1 MKLWRTGSCRRFVL
15 STLVAGGLILPT
27 QAAWI
32 GAGTAGGDPAA
43 TNFNDAA
50 NWQDG
55 TINGDFRTIVSN
67 VDLLLST
74 DYTAT
79 NGLDFGQTASVV
91 RHITIGG
98 TNTLSLNGK
107 INYYSFNSGQATH
120 IFLSSNSASTVT
132 LKQGLTLSMPS
143 SSAWYARGSGTL
155 FIDAKVTGAGSLQT
169 GTGSGNIYIVLRN
182 GTNDFTN
189 TISGDA
195 GRILFTSIAN
205 TSVPSAAGM
214 GGMDPNNFAISY
226 IGSRSRSTNRSFT
239 FNNSGTFFVNDSAC
253 GSLSMLG
260 LVRPTQWGGNWM
272 SPMNFDGVSSGELL
286 VTNNLANGNSSF
298 ARLRKWGSGT
308 LRLTGKNTFSCT
320 NSNTYQVEL
329 LGGTLIADYTNDVT
343 GAGSNRLFPAG
354 HTVSFSDA
362 RLVIRGKSGAG
373 NTTRQ
378 SFGTN
383 TVADATMNALSI
395 DGNGGD
401 GTTAA
406 WETLLMSGTNGLLR
420 IEKSG
425 NASFAVTNAFALDSG
440 TVRPVNG
447 VLMAASGAR
456 ADILVKD
463 PDGRVGFAAQNAALE
478 IVRNTN
484 AVELTASNGA
494 ASDHAALSS
503 SLTRAAHLAVSTLTI
518 DATTNDVT
526 LDMAGYTFQ
535 TNGNAAGR
543 GVAVYGG
550 HAVAIQGG
558 AHGAQTS
565 TAIHNY
571 TTDKLTWALTN
582 GNCTYVSA
590 GPGLTEFTQGLSN
603 TLYIAEGTTRLTAAR
618 NYTEG
623 TLYLFGNGVLEIG
636 ADLNGPAAGDFT
648 RNVGTGAGQIS
659 FVSGGGFSA
668 YGADRIVNLGGAGG
682 AYAWASTLVPD
693 GKPFILG
700 SPYADATLIFANP
713 IDLNERA
720 REFRVQ
726 NGTAAI
732 DARLTNR
739 IYGNRT
745 SALIKSGDG
754 TLELK
759 GPQAYRGDCSV
770 IAGGLRLGADDV
782 FAGGTNALVLSNAT
796 LDAGTYR
803 NTFSTLEVLTNSVI
817 EVVNGSAALAFADS
831 SAKTWTGTLAV
842 NGKLA
847 ATTLRFGTD
856 GKGLTA
862 AQIASIAKSGGSLY
876 LDAQGYLRQKP
887 MGTILFLD

>member
-1 MKLWRTGSCRRFVL
+1 VNLWRTGFCSRRIL
-15 STLVAGGLILPT
+15 SALVAGGMILPT

-32 GAGTAGGDPAA
+32 GAGTAGGAPAA
-43 TNFNDAA
+43 TNFNDTA

-55 TINGDFRTIVSN
+55 AINGDFRTVVSN
-67 VDLLLST
+67 VDLLLSA

-98 TNTLSLNGK
+98 TNTLTLNGK
-107 INYYSFNSGQATH
+107 INYYNFNGGQATH
-120 IFLSSNSASTVT
+120 IFLSSNLASTVT
-132 LKQGLTLSMPS
+132 LKQGLTLCMPS

-169 GTGSGNIYIVLRN
+169 GTGSGNIYVVLRN
-182 GTNDFTN
+182 STNDFLSN
-189 TISGDA
+189 LSGDA

-205 TSVPSAAGM
+205 SSVPCAAGM
-214 GGMDPNNFAISY
+214 GSVDPNNFAISY

-260 LVRPTQWGGNWM
+260 LVRPTQWGSNWM
-272 SPMNFDGVSSGELL
+272 SPMNFDGVSAGELL
-286 VTNNLANGNSSF
+286 VTNNLANGNASF
-298 ARLRKWGSGT
+298 ARLRKWGSNT

-343 GAGSNRLFPAG
+343 GAGSNRLFLAG

-378 SFGTN
+378 SFSTN
-383 TVADATMNALSI
+383 TVADATMNVLSI

-401 GTTAA
+401 GTTVA
-406 WETLLMSGTNGLLR
+406 WETLLMSGNNGLLR

-425 NASFAVTNAFALDSG
+425 NASFAVTNAFASDSG

-447 VLMAASGAR
+447 VLMAASGTR
-456 ADILVKD
+456 ANLLVKD

-484 AVELTASNGA
+484 VVELTASNGA
-494 ASDHAALSS
+494 ASDHATLSS
-503 SLTRAAHLAVSTLTI
+503 SLTREAHLAVATLTI

-535 TNGNAAGR
+535 TNVNAVGR
-543 GVAVYGG
+543 SVVAYGG
-550 HAVAIQGG
+550 HAVAVRNGVHGSQG
-558 AHGAQTS
+558 S
-565 TAIHNY
+565 TYIHNY
-571 TTDKLTWALTN
+571 CTNKLAWALSN
-582 GNCTYVSA
+582 GTCTYVSA
-590 GPGLTEFTQGLSN
+590 GPGLTEFTQPLSN
-603 TLYIAEGTTRLTAAR
+603 TIYVTEGTTRLTAAR
-618 NYTEG
+618 NFTEG
-623 TLYLFGNGVLEIG
+623 TVTLYGNGVLEIG
-636 ADLNGPAAGDFT
+636 ADLNGATADDFT
-648 RNVGTGAGQIS
+648 RSVS
-659 FVSGGGFSA
+659 FGSGGGFSA
-668 YGADRIVNLGGAGG
+668 YGANRTVNLGGAGG
-682 AYAWASTLVPD
+682 AYTWASTLVPD
-693 GKPFILG
+693 GKPFILS

-726 NGTAAI
+726 NGSAAI

-745 SALIKSGDG
+745 SAFIKSGDG

-796 LDAGTYR
+796 LDAGTNR
-803 NTFSTLEVLTNSVI
+803 NTFATLEVLTNSVI
-817 EVVNGSAALAFADS
+817 EVGNGSAALAFADCS
-831 SAKTWTGTLAV
+831 GKTWTGTLAI

-856 GKGLTA
+856 KNGLTA
-862 AQIASIAKSGGSLY
+862 AQRSALSKSGGTLY
-876 LDAQGYLRQKP
+876 LDAQGYLRQWP
-887 MGTILFLD
+887 RGTILFID